1 MNSPTHALSE
11 YIAKAK
17 FEDISENVL
26 EDAKDYILDS
36 LGCAIGGAK
45 LQPAKVIID
54 LFTELGG
61 HPEASILATEKKLP
75 CIHTAYVNS
84 YLANPLDFD
93 DTYTA
98 PLAHPGAL
106 RPLDLLTK
114 TPQLLKVSV
123 TQLPILLTTHSS
135 GCCLP

>member
-36 LGCAIGGAK
+36 LGCVIGGAK
-45 LQPAKVIID
+45 LQPAKVIIG

-61 HPEASILATEKKLP
+61 HPEASILATGKKLP

-84 YLANPLDFD
+84 YLANLLDFD

-98 PLAHPGAL
+98 PLAHRGAL
-106 RPLDLLTK
+106 RPLDKNTLAT
-114 TPQLLKVSV
+114 
-123 TQLPILLTTHSS
+123 
-135 GCCLP
+135 